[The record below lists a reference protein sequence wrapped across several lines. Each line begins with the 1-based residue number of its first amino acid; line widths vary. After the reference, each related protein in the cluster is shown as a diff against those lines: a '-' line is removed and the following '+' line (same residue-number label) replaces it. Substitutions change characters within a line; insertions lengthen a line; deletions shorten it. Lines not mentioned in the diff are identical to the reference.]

1 MPVDLSTWKGVG
13 NVPLHDISGNNI
25 SDILA
30 RIEALQASERKLI
43 SELDAYTSSNGFIS
57 GDTALIQMVN
67 NINNIA
73 NARIS
78 MFQMINQNAGI
89 IQAGV
94 SQSRIDLVSQM
105 TLLQAVEDQLSQAK
119 SKIDELNNTNDTKM
133 RMVGINTYYG
143 QRYEAQS
150 NLMKKI
156 IMICIPVLVV
166 FILKKKS
173 LIPETIANY
182 IIGIIV
188 AIGGFIL
195 MRNMW
200 DIYTRNNMVFDE
212 YEWKYENPAAH
223 SPSIWQYNKENMFN
237 FNNLFQG
244 LMSNLGIC
252 VTDKCCAP
260 GTIYSEKTSQCV
272 VPSGAKQGFT
282 TLGALEGMTTGS
294 GMKGHLSGGTIMPY
308 SPEMA
313 FATL

>member
-25 SDILA
+25 SDILD
-30 RIEALQASERKLI
+30 RIQALQESEKKLI

-105 TLLQAVEDQLSQAK
+105 TLLQAVEDQLKQAK

-156 IMICIPVLVV
+156 ILICIPVLVI

-195 MRNMW
+195 FRNMW

-212 YEWKYENPAAH
+212 YEWKYESPAAH

-252 VTDKCCAP
+252 VTDKCCSP
-260 GTIYSEKTSQCV
+260 GTMYSEKASQCV

-282 TLGALEGMTTGS
+282 TYGALEGMTTGS
-294 GMKGHLSGGTIMPY
+294 ALKGPLSGGTIMPY

>member
-1 MPVDLSTWKGVG
+1 MPVDLTAWQGVG
-13 NVPLHDISGNNI
+13 NTTLNDISGNNI

-30 RIEALQASERKLI
+30 RIQNLQATETKLI
-43 SELDAYTSSNGFIS
+43 NDLDAYTSAS
-57 GDTALIQMVN
+57 GYTSSDPALIQMVN

-73 NARIS
+73 DIRIS
-78 MFQMINQNAGI
+78 MFQIISQNANI
-89 IQAGV
+89 LQTGV
-94 SQSRIDLVSQM
+94 SQSRTDLVAQM
-105 TLLQAVEDQLSQAK
+105 TLLQAVEDQLNQAK
-119 SKIDELNNTNDTKM
+119 AKIDDLNNTNDTKM

-156 IMICIPVLVV
+156 ILICIPVLVV

-188 AIGGFIL
+188 GIGGFIL

-212 YEWKYENPAAH
+212 YEWEYESPTAH
-223 SPSIWQYNKENMFN
+223 SPSIWEYNKANMFN
-237 FNNLFQG
+237 FNKLFQN
-244 LMSNLGIC
+244 LMTNLGIC
-252 VTDKCCAP
+252 IKDKCCAP
-260 GTIYSEKTSQCV
+260 GTMYSEKTSQCI

-282 TLGALEGMTTGS
+282 TLGALEMMTTGT
-294 GMKGHLSGGTIMPY
+294 GMKGPLSGGNIMPY
-308 SPEMA
+308 TPEMA